1 MSPSAVSTQSE
12 TQYNLDNG
20 KTPAYSDY
28 KQYIEVDFESEDEG
42 SYKDSAIT
50 TDYSS
55 DDEDYSDRDYESDN
69 IGSSSR
75 SYQMDM
81 QEYSSEDEIIYDD
94 YEEEMQDEELA
105 DIIEKKELL
114 QSMIE
119 KVQLAT
125 EEQELEIRERKEELE
140 ELYETYYKL
149 EQELEVPRSRSIWFG
164 CLVLNLLLPFLIVVF
179 LTTYSQNA
187 EDTAIH

>member
-55 DDEDYSDRDYESDN
+55 DEDYSDRDYESDN
-69 IGSSSR
+69 IGSSSKP

-94 YEEEMQDEELA
+94 YEEEVQDEELA

-125 EEQELEIRERKEELE
+125 EEQELEIREKKEELE

-149 EQELEVPRSRSIWFG
+149 EQELEVPRSHSIWFG
-164 CLVLNLLLPFLIVVF
+164 CLVLNLLLPFLVVVF

-187 EDTAIH
+187 EDTVIH